1 VFLIDGPG
9 QSDLPGVDGVLGAA
23 SLHAKRIDFD
33 FTHMVL
39 RCQ

>member
-1 VFLIDGPG
+1 MVLIKATF
-9 QSDLPGVDGVLGAA
+9 PGVDGIFGAA